1 MEITALKIVDLEL
14 EDDVMKGIKVID
26 PYPKAKKLDHGLP
39 EHQWCPPKK
48 EDPKMSPKEQK
59 SKVIITEKLSF
70 FLKFSIS

>member
-1 MEITALKIVDLEL
+1 MEITPLKIVDLEL

-48 EDPKMSPKEQK
+48 EDPKMSPKEQE
-59 SKVIITEKLSF
+59 SKVIS
-70 FLKFSIS
+70 LKFMKICLFPQI